1 MHEGD
6 MLDARTDHW
15 SREAHL
21 RKESF
26 DSVRQLNHRFLDLLV
41 TPAGRGAT
49 GSAALSHRLSELIA
63 PLTEAQKKAAADCPY
78 ALFDLRFHD
87 DAHWQ
92 SRLLGG
98 VAWQVHEA
106 GPVDEEV
113 VGFVRMALFLAW
125 YVAHSGRVAAPLLLG
140 MGENTVAAFRAVS
153 IDQLASLAAMEAEHL
168 TARWSHCALYWRA
181 LTGAAGR
188 QSLDE
193 LRRIQLYGLQLT
205 AAARLT
211 P

>member
-1 MHEGD
+1 
-6 MLDARTDHW
+6 MLDARIDHW
-15 SREAHL
+15 SREAHV

-26 DSVRQLNHRFLDLLV
+26 DSVRQLNHRFLELLA

-49 GSAALSHRLSELIA
+49 GGAALSHMLSERIA
-63 PLTEAQKKAAADCPY
+63 PLTEAQRRAAADCPY

-92 SRLLGG
+92 PRLLGG

-106 GPVDEEV
+106 GPIDEAV
-113 VGFVRMALFLAW
+113 IGFVRMALFLAW
-125 YVAHSGRVAAPLLLG
+125 HVAHSGRVAAPLLLG
-140 MGENTVAAFRAVS
+140 MGDATAAAFRAVS
-153 IDQLASLAAMEAEHL
+153 IDRLAGLAPVEAENL

-188 QSLDE
+188 TNGDE

-211 P
+211 R